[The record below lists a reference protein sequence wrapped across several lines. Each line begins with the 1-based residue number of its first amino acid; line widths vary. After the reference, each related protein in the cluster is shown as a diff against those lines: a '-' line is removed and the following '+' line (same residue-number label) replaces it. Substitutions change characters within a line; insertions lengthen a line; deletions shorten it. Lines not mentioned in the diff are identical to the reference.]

1 MESTS
6 KHDIFFWMSRHLC
19 RCVGVEKLLLT
30 DENGGEGNN
39 NSPIETGDT
48 LEGHGMHRK
57 TESYLLYRLFVHSLL
72 QVLVYLLSSR
82 VAR

>member
-1 MESTS
+1 MIS
-6 KHDIFFWMSRHLC
+6 FWMSRHLC

-39 NSPIETGDT
+39 NSPLETGDT

-57 TESYLLYRLFVHSLL
+57 NERHL
-72 QVLVYLLSSR
+72 LLSPTR
-82 VAR
+82 GPWTATLALIKVDEIGQN